1 MGRLQGKAAL
11 IFGAGSVGE
20 GWGNGRATAAVML
33 REGARVFG
41 TDRDEGALG
50 RTVEMVAAVAID
62 EPQTAAKPT
71 EAKIVAIAK
80 PPRRWPMKALEAS
93 YRSRDRPE

>member
-1 MGRLQGKAAL
+1 MGRLAGKAAL

-41 TDRDEGALG
+41 TDVDGTALSQTAG
-50 RTVEMVAAVAID
+50 MVAEHGEMLSQVCD
-62 EPQTAAKPT
+62 VT
-71 EAKIVAIAK
+71 IA
-80 PPRRWPMKALEAS
+80 
-93 YRSRDRPE
+93 RSCTDTLTLRS

>member
-1 MGRLQGKAAL
+1 MTERLQGKAAL

-41 TDRDEGALG
+41 TDVDGMV
-50 RTVEMVAAVAID
+50 RTVKKRFSHMGDVTTRMFLSAVGAI
-62 EPQTAAKPT
+62 EYSSWQPT
-71 EAKIVAIAK
+71 D
-80 PPRRWPMKALEAS
+80 RQRQG
-93 YRSRDRPE
+93 RS